1 MPALQ
6 SVILTDRTPV
16 TPVNHTFVPR
26 DSKDGVGL
34 VVTDTGT
41 PIGEKRLTVS
51 MKPTGTRYKGE
62 VRLTLPVV
70 VNETINGVVVP
81 KVARIGY
88 VNLSVSFDETS
99 TKQERD
105 DAIGMMAS
113 ALGTAKVLIND
124 SQVKLEA
131 VY

>member
-70 VNETINGVVVP
+70 VNETINGIVVP

-113 ALGTAKVLIND
+113 ALGTAKVLVND